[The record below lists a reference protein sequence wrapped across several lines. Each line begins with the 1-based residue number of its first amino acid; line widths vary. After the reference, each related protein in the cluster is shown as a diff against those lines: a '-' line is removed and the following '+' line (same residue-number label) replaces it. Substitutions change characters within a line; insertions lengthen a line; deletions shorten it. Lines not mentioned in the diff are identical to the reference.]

1 MSYCIWFDYWE
12 PKPHPQYISKVFL
25 QLDFWQ
31 AASVMTV
38 MKDSHERQPWKT
50 AMKDS
55 HERQPGRTAR
65 MCTPIVWGIAAVF
78 HSNI

>member
-50 AMKDS
+50 ARKDS
-55 HERQPGRTAR
+55 QNVHTYCMRDSSCVSQQHLG
-65 MCTPIVWGIAAVF
+65 
-78 HSNI
+78 